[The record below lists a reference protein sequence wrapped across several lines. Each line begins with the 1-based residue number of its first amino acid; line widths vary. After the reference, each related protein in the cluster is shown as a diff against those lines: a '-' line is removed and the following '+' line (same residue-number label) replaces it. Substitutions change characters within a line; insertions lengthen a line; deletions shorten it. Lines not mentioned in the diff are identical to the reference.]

1 LAPDII
7 ILLNNLFKSI
17 FACEMLR
24 IRLQSDLNYNFLF
37 KCVICCF
44 TELKYIFSTK
54 RHSLNSDWLIKMDI
68 LLLLS
73 DSQFGTLF
81 LLYQRMFGKGQTPL
95 FVHLKGCG
103 SLFMRIKNTVRAVL
117 FMSRR
122 RAEWWI
128 IRIDPRTNMNYDK
141 IYIYTHI

>member
-1 LAPDII
+1 LAPDIR

-24 IRLQSDLNYNFLF
+24 IRLQSDLNYHFLF
-37 KCVICCF
+37 NCVICCF
-44 TELKYIFSTK
+44 TELKYICSTK

-68 LLLLS
+68 WFLLS

-81 LLYQRMFGKGQTPL
+81 LLYQPMFGKGQTL
-95 FVHLKGCG
+95 LYVHLKGCR
-103 SLFMRIKNTVRAVL
+103 SLFMRIKNTLRVVL

-122 RAEWWI
+122 WAEWWI
-128 IRIDPRTNMNYDK
+128 TRIDPRINMNYD
-141 IYIYTHI
+141 I